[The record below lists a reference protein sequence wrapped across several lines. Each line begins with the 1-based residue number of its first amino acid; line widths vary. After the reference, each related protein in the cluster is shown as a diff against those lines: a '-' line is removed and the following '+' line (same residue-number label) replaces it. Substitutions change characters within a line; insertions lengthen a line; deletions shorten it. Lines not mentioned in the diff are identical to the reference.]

1 VVEGVATA
9 KAVMGLAKKYRVE
22 VPITTAVHAVLFEG
36 VDPIEAIGKLMARE
50 PKTERVG

>member
-1 VVEGVATA
+1 
-9 KAVMGLAKKYRVE
+9 VE

-36 VDPIEAIGKLMARE
+36 VDPIEAIGKLMSRE